1 MTKNASVMQEMLQA
15 GLIVA
20 GYDSREGGQVFGL
33 PLGGT
38 LVKVPFAIGELDP
51 GSPAQMLPSGI
62 SSQTVH
68 VVKQGRIQMMDCAA
82 SERGACM

>member
-1 MTKNASVMQEMLQA
+1 MAKNESVLQEMLQA

-38 LVKVPFAIGELDP
+38 LVKVPFAIGELP
-51 GSPAQMLPSGI
+51 PEIPAQILPSGTP
-62 SSQTVH
+62 SQSVH
-68 VVKQGRIQMMDCAA
+68 VVKTGTDPDDD
-82 SERGACM
+82 